1 MDIFLKVLLVVVPSY
16 LIGAIPSSYIMG
28 RLFRGIDLREH
39 GSGNLG
45 TANTFRV
52 LGVGAALPVL
62 LFDIG
67 KGYVAVRFFA
77 GLGGPGVFFALLAA
91 FVVVLGHNYSIFVG
105 FSGGKGVGTSMGAFL
120 ALAPQ
125 AAGMCFLLWLV
136 LLLVFRIVS
145 IASIVGAVFLP
156 VAILISNRFFGS
168 DTHYSVLVLAIAVA
182 VLVTCKHRS
191 NIRRLKQGTESRIF

>member
-1 MDIFLKVLLVVVPSY
+1 MDIFLKVLLVFVPSY
-16 LIGAIPSSYIMG
+16 LLGAIPSSYIMA

-52 LGVGAALPVL
+52 LGVGAAVPVL

-67 KGYVAVRFFA
+67 KGYIAVRYFA
-77 GLGGPGVFFALLAA
+77 DFGGPSVFFSLLAA

-136 LLLVFRIVS
+136 VLLVFRIVS
-145 IASIVGAVFLP
+145 VASIVGAVFLP
-156 VAILISNRFFGS
+156 LAILISNRFFGS
-168 DTHYSVLVLAIAVA
+168 ETHYSVLVLAIAVA
-182 VLVTCKHRS
+182 VLVLYKHRS
-191 NIRRLKQGTESRIF
+191 NIRRLKEGTESRIF

>member
-16 LIGAIPSSYIMG
+16 IIGAIPSSYIVG
-28 RLFRGIDLREH
+28 RLFRSIDLREH

-52 LGVGAALPVL
+52 LGMGAAIPVL

-67 KGYVAVRFFA
+67 KGYIAVKYFA
-77 GLGGPGVFFALLAA
+77 AFGGESVFFSLLAA
-91 FVVVLGHNYSIFVG
+91 FVVVLGHNYSLFVS
-105 FSGGKGVGTSMGAFL
+105 FSGGKGVGTTMGAFL

-136 LLLVFRIVS
+136 FLLLFRIVS
-145 IASIVGAVFLP
+145 VASIVGAVFLP
-156 VAILISNRFFGS
+156 IAILISNRFFSS

-182 VLVTCKHRS
+182 ILVLYKHRS
-191 NIRRLKQGTESRIF
+191 NIRRLREGTESRIF

>member
-16 LIGAIPSSYIMG
+16 IIGAIPSSYVVG

-52 LGVGAALPVL
+52 LGIGAAVPVL

-67 KGYVAVRFFA
+67 KGYIAVRYFA
-77 GLGGPGVFFALLAA
+77 AFGGESVFFALLAA
-91 FVVVLGHNYSIFVG
+91 FVVVLGHNYSLFVS
-105 FSGGKGVGTSMGAFL
+105 FSGGKGVGTTMGAFL

-136 LLLVFRIVS
+136 VLLIFRIVS
-145 IASIVGAVFLP
+145 VASIVGALFLP
-156 VAILISNRFFGS
+156 IAILISNRFFGS
-168 DTHYSVLVLAIAVA
+168 DTHYSVLALAIAVA
-182 VLVTCKHRS
+182 ILVLYKHRS
-191 NIRRLKQGTESRIF
+191 NIRRLKEGTESRIF